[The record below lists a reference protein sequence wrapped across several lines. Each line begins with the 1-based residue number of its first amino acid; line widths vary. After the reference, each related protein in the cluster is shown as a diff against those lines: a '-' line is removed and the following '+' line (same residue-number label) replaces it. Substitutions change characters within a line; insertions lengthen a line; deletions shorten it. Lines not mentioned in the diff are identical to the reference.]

1 MKLSLLGAL
10 CLGGVASAQVSF
22 SEIYISHTGTDT
34 LEFIEVKGTPGASLA
49 GYMVL
54 IVEGDQTSATS
65 TAGGTLDRAY
75 DLGAGTIPASGYYV
89 LGTPT
94 VANVNQA
101 LSAQDN
107 FENGTETIYLIQT
120 TNQGTITA
128 LVGTSVLTAGGAS
141 TTTIPTLATVVEAVG
156 IVDGGYGVGL
166 FDLVTDGATVYG
178 PDGTFLPAG
187 IFRCGDAPSQWAT
200 GFLNFDPLLTT
211 GNVPTPG
218 AANTNCG
225 ITPPNSGVPF
235 CFGDGSGTACPCGNA
250 SAVGAESGCLNS
262 LGSAGKLVGT
272 GNGSIAADTVV
283 LAGTSMT
290 NSSALYFQGTTRA
303 GAGLGTVFGDGL
315 RCAGG
320 TVVRLGT
327 KANLAG
333 ASSYP
338 DVGQPSVSVKGLVTV
353 PGTRTYQVW
362 YRNSAAFC
370 NPEGFN
376 LTNGWEIVWTP

>member
-1 MKLSLLGAL
+1 
-10 CLGGVASAQVSF
+10 
-22 SEIYISHTGTDT
+22 
-34 LEFIEVKGTPGASLA
+34 
-49 GYMVL
+49 
-54 IVEGDQTSATS
+54 
-65 TAGGTLDRAY
+65 
-75 DLGAGTIPASGYYV
+75 
-89 LGTPT
+89 
-94 VANVNQA
+94 
-101 LSAQDN
+101 
-107 FENGTETIYLIQT
+107 
-120 TNQGTITA
+120 
-128 LVGTSVLTAGGAS
+128 
-141 TTTIPTLATVVEAVG
+141 
-156 IVDGGYGVGL
+156 L